1 MLLTLLRLPV
11 VGAVDRLVW
20 NGATR
25 LAQCEEATMSWS
37 GGTPPYSLQVRVVDP
52 TDLLS
57 ALNNEETDRWLARN
71 LSEPTYT
78 WRVDYAAGNGILF
91 GVEDSGNPKR
101 ITGSYAGALSI
112 GGGSEG
118 CELVAVPTSASASA
132 SATSSPGTL
141 YQIVTTPKDT
151 ATGISSATP
160 SARPTG
166 SGGSTNV
173 GAIVG
178 GVVGGVLGLALII
191 GVIIGI
197 WLCTRRRQ
205 RVKEEK
211 EEFVVDDTA
220 NAMEPMEAMETTLH
234 PITPYK
240 NDSGWSDARTP
251 TQATPL
257 LPKAPQS
264 PGAPGAPGSYA
275 LSPLSP
281 GQQAPVPFAMPG
293 PVPQAPQAPP
303 SAYESEYAVDA
314 GPVREQHPPRYD
326 PRWSRE
332 RRKP

>member
-25 LAQCEEATMSWS
+25 LAQCEEATISWS
-37 GGTPPYSLQVRVVDP
+37 GGTPPYSLQVRVVDVM
-52 TDLLS
+52 DLMS
-57 ALNNEETDRWLARN
+57 ALTNEETDRWLARN

-78 WRVDYAAGNGILF
+78 WRVDYAGGRSVIF

-101 ITGSYAGALSI
+101 ITGSYAGPLSI

-118 CELVAVPTSASASA
+118 CELVPVPTSTSASA

-141 YQIVTTPKDT
+141 YDT
-151 ATGISSATP
+151 ATGISTGMP
-160 SARPTG
+160 SARPTSSG
-166 SGGSTNV
+166 SSTNV

-191 GVIIGI
+191 GVLVGI
-197 WLCTRRRQ
+197 WLCTRRAQ

-211 EEFVVDDTA
+211 EEFLVDDTA
-220 NAMEPMEAMETTLH
+220 DAMEPMEAMETTLH

-240 NDSGWSDARTP
+240 NDEGWSDPRTA
-251 TQATPL
+251 TYATPL
-257 LPKAPQS
+257 LPNAPQT

-275 LSPLSP
+275 LSPLSL

-293 PVPQAPQAPP
+293 PVPQAPPAPP

-332 RRKP
+332 RRKL